1 MSIAAQIGNRPPGSP
16 EAVKLIFL
24 HCCIITC
31 NECIVQYWIL
41 SLLVSS
47 AHSYTLEDVSLST
60 AALVSSVSDG
70 SEMFQLLAEICKK
83 LPKHTALRQLP
94 VMSREQL
101 LNCYVAWHESL
112 PWMQVYFDSSDCPAS
127 LNTHWRTKSELIHQ
141 QRGPLQNAPCTP
153 NSLKPRTVPWTAC
166 SRGPQRQRAGR
177 PTCDYSVFS
186 WLCCHENTTWQSR
199 LKNACSNFLNLKATF
214 TFVWRDHI

>member
-1 MSIAAQIGNRPPGSP
+1 MLQTWHLQIYWPNDSL
-16 EAVKLIFL
+16 KNI
-24 HCCIITC
+24 HIITC

-101 LNCYVAWHESL
+101 LNRYVAWHESL

-166 SRGPQRQRAGR
+166 SRGPRRQRAGR